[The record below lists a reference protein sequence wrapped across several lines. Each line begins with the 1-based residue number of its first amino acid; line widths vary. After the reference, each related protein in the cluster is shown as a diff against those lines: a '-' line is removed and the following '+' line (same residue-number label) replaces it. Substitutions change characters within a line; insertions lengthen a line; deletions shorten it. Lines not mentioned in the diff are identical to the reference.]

1 MRLSSVAKFVAFA
14 GLAMASL
21 SMPSRAV
28 AQGGDKVLA
37 PADVQKLFPEGQRLW
52 YKGQA
57 APAQLRNS
65 GGVKFSDGSYV
76 LATLVDTSG
85 YSSDVQAKYQAYFIT
100 ESAIKLGSHD
110 LAPGIYG
117 VGFIGDNKFVVTDV
131 GAHDV
136 FTVDSSTDDAMK
148 RPRPLQ
154 VIASDGG
161 GFRLYA
167 GKRYVTITK

>member
-1 MRLSSVAKFVAFA
+1 MISKKLAGFATAAALACALWVA
-14 GLAMASL
+14 
-21 SMPSRAV
+21 PQRAT
-28 AQGGDKVLA
+28 AQGGDKVLSA
-37 PADVQKLFPEGQRLW
+37 ADVQKLVPERLW

-57 APAQLRNS
+57 APAQARNS
-65 GGVKFSDGSYV
+65 GGVKFPDGSYV

-100 ESAIKLGSHD
+100 ETALKIGGHSLPA
-110 LAPGIYG
+110 GIYG

-136 FTVDSSTDDAMK
+136 LTVASANNDEMK

-154 VIASDGG
+154 VTQDQGAL
-161 GFRLYA
+161 RLYS
-167 GKRYVTITK
+167 GRRYVVFSK

>member
-1 MRLSSVAKFVAFA
+1 MRLSSVSRVVAFS
-14 GLAMASL
+14 GLLLGLSL
-21 SMPSRAV
+21 MPTRAV
-28 AQGGDKVLA
+28 AQSGDKVLA
-37 PADVQKLFPEGQRLW
+37 PADVQKMLPEGQRLW

-65 GGVKFSDGSYV
+65 GGVKFADGSYV

-100 ESAIKLGSHD
+100 EGALKIGGHD
-110 LAPGIYG
+110 LPAGIYG

-136 FTVDSSTDDAMK
+136 LTVDSANDDGMK

-154 VIASDGG
+154 VTANEGG

-167 GKRYVTITK
+167 GRRYVTFSK

>member
-1 MRLSSVAKFVAFA
+1 MRLSGLSKVVVLAGVLLGLSVMPA
-14 GLAMASL
+14 GA
-21 SMPSRAV
+21 P
-28 AQGGDKVLA
+28 AQSGDKVLQ
-37 PADVQKLFPEGQRLW
+37 PADTQKLLPDNLW

-57 APAQLRNS
+57 APAQKRNS
-65 GGVKFSDGSYV
+65 GGVKFADGSYV

-85 YSSDVQAKYQAYFIT
+85 YSSDVQAKYQAYFVT
-100 ESAIKLGSHD
+100 EVALKIGGHD
-110 LAPGIYG
+110 LPAGIYG

-136 FTVDSSTDDAMK
+136 LTVDSASDDSLK

-154 VIASDGG
+154 VTANDGG

-167 GKRYVTITK
+167 GRRYVTFSK

>member
-1 MRLSSVAKFVAFA
+1 MRLSSLARFVAFA
-14 GLAMASL
+14 GVVMASL
-21 SMPSRAV
+21 SLPTGAL

-100 ESAIKLGSHD
+100 EAALKIAGHD

-154 VIASDGG
+154 VTTNDGG

-167 GKRYVTITK
+167 GKRYVTFTK